1 MLVSFCSRAAE
12 PQACI
17 SQTKKSIV
25 DKSISNKSIIKMSS
39 TKAAVFTSLI
49 SLCATSL
56 TAANATELSCND
68 IDANHLSATYK
79 VHHASGQQSTMTLLR
94 NKDQVIYQRSP
105 VSFEMWNKQEE
116 YVRYFPEQQR
126 SISYRKGD
134 LRSLNMHFD
143 FEQLN
148 HLVST
153 SLISKLTQSE
163 QAIPPIAADR
173 EHQIAA
179 LECLSANRYH
189 GALRLSQVQLVW
201 AEKIALPVTMDV
213 TMEVAKDVAMDMQ
226 QANQKV
232 SYQLTSLKAL
242 SSDDF
247 TSLISGY
254 RDMDFADVGDNESD
268 PFIAK
273 MIHQGFIQ
281 HGSSGFYDSQ
291 GNQLSGGDSGHQH

>member
-1 MLVSFCSRAAE
+1 MLVSLCSRMTDY
-12 PQACI
+12 QAK
-17 SQTKKSIV
+17 SSLAKKSIG
-25 DKSISNKSIIKMSS
+25 
-39 TKAAVFTSLI
+39 KATIFTSLI

-94 NKDQVIYQRSP
+94 NQDQVIYQRSP
-105 VSFEMWNKQEE
+105 VSFELWNKQGE
-116 YVRYFPEQQR
+116 YVRYFPKQQR

-148 HLVST
+148 QLVST
-153 SLISKLTQSE
+153 SLISKLNKSE
-163 QAIPPIAADR
+163 QANPPFAADR
-173 EHQIAA
+173 ENQIAA
-179 LECLSANRYH
+179 PECLNANRYH
-189 GALRLSQVQLVW
+189 GALQLSQVQLIW
-201 AEKIALPVTMDV
+201 AEKVTLPVTMDV
-213 TMEVAKDVAMDMQ
+213 TMGMQ
-226 QANQKV
+226 QNNQKV
-232 SYQLTSLKAL
+232 SYQLVSLNAL

-291 GNQLSGGDSGHQH
+291 GNPLSGGDSGHQH

>member
-12 PQACI
+12 PQASI
-17 SQTKKSIV
+17 SQTEKSIV
-25 DKSISNKSIIKMSS
+25 DKSIINKSIIKTSM
-39 TKAAVFTSLI
+39 TKAAFFTSLI

-105 VSFEMWNKQEE
+105 VSFEMWNKQGE

-163 QAIPPIAADR
+163 QAIQPIAADR
-173 EHQIAA
+173 ENQITA
-179 LECLSANRYH
+179 LECLNANRYH
-189 GALRLSQVQLVW
+189 GALHLSQVQLVW

-213 TMEVAKDVAMDMQ
+213 TMDMQ

-242 SSDDF
+242 SNDDF